1 MGGEKLSNIQ
11 VYHINCKV
19 YLQKNIELYES
30 LYEISNFINLGLG
43 KDEQMLNFHTSRSYK
58 NYVHSGFNEIEK
70 DKTYKEGRI
79 YSFSI
84 RCLDKNLQDFFVE
97 TLRDVNSTT
106 MKGLATTVKQIPKM
120 YIEKL
125 YAVTPILQKFGDG
138 YWRQNT
144 NFSSFE
150 KRLIGNAMK
159 KAKVV
164 LGKDFDENF
173 MLYNRIE
180 FLNNK
185 PISNKYKDI
194 SFLGDKVELYIAN
207 DEMAQTVAY
216 ILLATGLC
224 DNNSSGYGFLNYKAI
239 K

>member
-1 MGGEKLSNIQ
+1 MSNVQ

-19 YLQKNIELYES
+19 YLLKNIELYES
-30 LYEISNFINLGLG
+30 LYEISNLINLGLG
-43 KDEQMLNFHTSRSYK
+43 QDENMLNFHNSRRYK

-84 RCLDKNLQDFFVE
+84 RCLDENLKDFFVK

-106 MKGLATTVKQIPKM
+106 MKGLVTTVKLIPKM

-125 YAVTPILQKFGDG
+125 YSLNPLILKLSEG
-138 YWRQNT
+138 YWKENIDFLT
-144 NFSSFE
+144 FE
-150 KRLIGNAMK
+150 KRLVDNAMK

-164 LGKDFDENF
+164 LGKEFDEDF

-185 PISNKYKDI
+185 PISYKYKDI

-207 DEMAQTVAY
+207 NEMAQTVAY
-216 ILLATGLC
+216 ILLGTGLLES
-224 DNNSSGYGFLNYKAI
+224 NSLGFGFVNYKSI
-239 K
+239 R